1 MRSVSKTWYVDNNNY
16 PNQKF
21 VDAFVENACSVA
33 SITDEDERVK
43 KLQSFYPVRN
53 PATVICCARDYGFYK
68 DAELGETTHLYQRGI
83 ITFAELIF
91 ELMVKR
97 NAYKDEETVIKPVV
111 MLCRFFSLLS
121 RFDDVEASE
130 KFLTA
135 YECYKYLCKLD
146 SYDECSEQHV
156 RNIITSRVYAGS
168 SSIPASEA
176 YPNEV
181 YLSILFNC
189 LVDAGICRFGARKT
203 IIYLNELSQDLID
216 YIASNGAVIS
226 NAPVKANRAQSSEWH
241 NYFGNISKGFLEIVP
256 TITLKTELLP
266 EDVRG
271 AFEFL
276 FGIGYRSSFD
286 YSKYFSRED
295 YGIYKPLFM
304 IKSLALMKIYFADN
318 KSAEMLLD
326 YSKASKYDFVKKEN
340 EIVILPFSDTEH
352 TEIEKLMV
360 EGDVCLTKKV
370 EEYTAENFLND
381 VFMDEAAYAE
391 LVSLLEY
398 KKNIILQGS
407 PGVGKTFLAEKLAYS
422 ILNETNDFHVEKVQ
436 FHQNYSYEDFIIG
449 YKPTKDGFEL
459 QKGVFYWFCKRAA
472 KDPDGKYFFIIDEI
486 NRGNLSK
493 VFGELLMLIEKDK
506 RGKQLKLAY
515 GGEMFDV
522 PSNIYIIGMMNTA
535 DRGLA
540 TIDYALRR
548 RFSFYEVAP
557 AFGQDKFNALMK
569 KNGISDAM
577 ISKVNSL
584 MIALNTFI
592 ADEPQSGL
600 GEGFRIGH
608 SYFCSKPNDGQD
620 EEEWYNS
627 IVKYEIKPLL
637 EEYWFDNKN
646 MLEEQLGK
654 IITTKK
660 V

>member
-1 MRSVSKTWYVDNNNY
+1 MRDIPKTWYMDNNNY
-16 PNQKF
+16 LNRAF
-21 VDAFVENACSVA
+21 VDTFIDRAVSSIKEDPKNAVEKIKAKYKVG
-33 SITDEDERVK
+33 
-43 KLQSFYPVRN
+43 N
-53 PATVICCARDYGFYK
+53 PAAPITCARDFGLFAIDKLGDSAQLYFNRII
-68 DAELGETTHLYQRGI
+68 DFNELS
-83 ITFAELIF
+83 FELI
-91 ELMVKR
+91 VKR
-97 NAYKDEETVIKPVV
+97 NAYKDEETSIKPLVAICKY
-111 MLCRFFSLLS
+111 LDLLYS
-121 RFDDVEASE
+121 AQDISGDE

-135 YECYKYLCKLD
+135 YECYRYLCRVENYEEVDDALLHRLVGERTY
-146 SYDECSEQHV
+146 SP
-156 RNIITSRVYAGS
+156 NSRIPQSNDFPSKVYIS
-168 SSIPASEA
+168 S
-176 YPNEV
+176 
-181 YLSILFNC
+181 LFSSC
-189 LVDAGICRFGARKT
+189 VDIGLCNFGAQKS
-203 IIYLNELSQDLID
+203 IIVINPLAKDLV
-216 YIASNGAVIS
+216 SFIS
-226 NAPVKANRAQSSEWH
+226 RYGVNMRNAPIKANRSDGDGLYKFLC
-241 NYFGNISKGFLEIVP
+241 NLNNGFLEIVP
-256 TITLKTELLP
+256 QVDLKCELEP

-276 FGIGYRSSFD
+276 FGVGYRSSFN
-286 YSKYFSRED
+286 YNKYFNRGD
-295 YGIYKPLFM
+295 YGVYKALFLV
-304 IKSLALMKIYFADN
+304 KQLAIMKIYFTDS

-326 YSKASKYDFVKKEN
+326 YAAVAKYDLVKKED
-340 EIVILPFSDTEH
+340 ETVIIPFSDREH
-352 TEIEKLMV
+352 TEIEKLMI
-360 EGDVCLTKKV
+360 EGDTCFAKKV
-370 EEYTAENFLND
+370 DSYTAEDFLND
-381 VFMDEAAYAE
+381 VFMEKPAYEE

-422 ILNETNDFHVEKVQ
+422 ILKETNDFHVEKVQ

-459 QKGVFYWFCKRAA
+459 QRGVFYWFCKHAA
-472 KDPDGKYFFIIDEI
+472 KDPNGKYFFIIDEI

-515 GGEMFDV
+515 GGELFDV

-557 AFGQDKFNALMK
+557 AFGRDKFKALMK
-569 KNGISDAM
+569 NNGISDAM

-608 SYFCSKPNDGQD
+608 SYFCSKPVDGQE

-646 MLEEQLGK
+646 LLEEQLGK